1 MNSLTN
7 IDNNMNNILRMNIEY
22 EDELINKIYKICS

>member
-7 IDNNMNNILRMNIEY
+7 IDDNMNNILRMNIEY
-22 EDELINKIYKICS
+22 EDEPINKIYKICS

>member
-7 IDNNMNNILRMNIEY
+7 IDDNMNNILRMNIEY